1 MNTMTQVE
9 FPSDTQLVGRCLGGD
24 RDAFGQIVDRYQGL
38 VCALA
43 YSACGDI
50 GRSED
55 LAQETFLAA
64 WHSLKNLKDR
74 GRLKQWLCGITRHI
88 IQEFYRRA
96 TRDPIATA
104 APYEEAATAS
114 GGVSRPTEPTIS
126 KEEQTILWRVLEGLP
141 ATYREPLILFY
152 RQEQSVAEVAEAL
165 ELSEDTVKQRLSRG
179 RAMLGERMEKFIET
193 TLRASGPTKAFSLGV
208 LAALPVITTSTKAA
222 AVGAT
227 ATKGGA
233 AVKSAGLAGVANTLL
248 GPVATFFSMY
258 FIYMLDR
265 DSARSPQRREFVIK
279 AWLIAVA
286 SMAAFV
292 LAALSLTV
300 GRWPLAQHNSK
311 VFAALM
317 IALLFLRD
325 SSLSF

>member
-1 MNTMTQVE
+1 MTQVE

-114 GGVSRPTEPTIS
+114 GASP
-126 KEEQTILWRVLEGLP
+126 GLP
-141 ATYREPLILFY
+141 
-152 RQEQSVAEVAEAL
+152 S
-165 ELSEDTVKQRLSRG
+165 QRSAR
-179 RAMLGERMEKFIET
+179 R
-193 TLRASGPTKAFSLGV
+193 SGPS
-208 LAALPVITTSTKAA
+208 S
-222 AVGAT
+222 GACW
-227 ATKGGA
+227 KGCRPRI
-233 AVKSAGLAGVANTLL
+233 VN
-248 GPVATFFSMY
+248 
-258 FIYMLDR
+258 
-265 DSARSPQRREFVIK
+265 
-279 AWLIAVA
+279 
-286 SMAAFV
+286 
-292 LAALSLTV
+292 
-300 GRWPLAQHNSK
+300 H
-311 VFAALM
+311 
-317 IALLFLRD
+317 
-325 SSLSF
+325 